1 MQQRTRPSCVR
12 RVALR
17 LAVLGAAVTAATVA
31 APKAEAFVYV
41 TGSLA
46 ASTSNVPYTTY
57 ESTYGSASLAFDL
70 GRYVRLGFTHSQEI
84 QVSDGY
90 KAVEEED
97 ASADATP
104 AGTTEDGKLLIK
116 TVSRTHVISNSI
128 DLTLILYEGDIFVPY
143 LMGGAVIKQ
152 YKFQM
157 QEGETTQAPNKV
169 TVGPVPNI
177 GVGVGM
183 RLNKDFTLKLSYIA
197 SPGVAQAPE
206 DPEPRGVW
214 DKKVTIGLTYQL

>member
-1 MQQRTRPSCVR
+1 MTFR
-12 RVALR
+12 LR
-17 LAVLGAAVTAATVA
+17 LRRLALLAPCAALWLA
-31 APKAEAFVYV
+31 APRAEAFVYV

-57 ESTYGSASLAFDL
+57 ESTYGSASVAFDL
-70 GRYVRLGFTHSQEI
+70 GRYVRLGFTHSQEV

-90 KAVEEED
+90 KQIDED
-97 ASADATP
+97 DEDSANATP
-104 AGTTEDGKLLIK
+104 SGTTEEGKLLIK

-143 LMGGAVIKQ
+143 LMGGAVVKQ
-152 YKFQM
+152 YKFQV
-157 QEGETTQAPNKV
+157 QEGETAQDPTKV